1 MAGARTKQTRCRGWR
16 KEETSMFDQI
26 FQGKQVLISGGSS
39 GIGLAVGRAFRKAG
53 ADVTVTGLTEAEL
66 AEARGA
72 GLRAVALDVAD
83 LAACRALI
91 AGFASLD
98 VLVNCAGMIR
108 RANTE
113 HDPEIFAQVI
123 DVNLNGTQRL
133 CALARPLLARTGGA
147 IVNTASMRSF
157 SGAAI
162 TPAYSASKGA
172 VMQLTKSLAIAYADD
187 GIRVN
192 AIAPGWVATA
202 LTRPLRENPEANKA
216 VIDRTPLKRW
226 ADPDDMAGPVLF
238 LCSPAA
244 AFVTGVILPV
254 DGGYLAM

>member
-1 MAGARTKQTRCRGWR
+1 
-16 KEETSMFDQI
+16 MFGDV
-26 FQGKQVLISGGSS
+26 FKGKVVLVSGGSS
-39 GIGLAVGRAFRKAG
+39 GIGFGIAQGFLAAG
-53 ADVTVTGLTEAEL
+53 AKVTITGLTEAEL
-66 AEARGA
+66 GEARSA
-72 GLRAVALDVAD
+72 GITAVALDVAD
-83 LAACRALI
+83 LGACKKLI
-91 AGFASLD
+91 AGFTALD

-108 RANTE
+108 RANAE
-113 HDPEIFAQVI
+113 HDPEVFAQVI

-133 CALARPLLARTGGA
+133 CALARPLLAKARGA

-157 SGAAI
+157 SGAAV

-172 VMQLTKSLAIAYADD
+172 VMQLTKSLAIAYAEE

-202 LTRPLRENPEANKA
+202 LTKSLRDNPETNRA
-216 VIDRTPLKRW
+216 VLERTPMKRW
-226 ADPDDMAGPVLF
+226 ADPADMAGPVMF

-254 DGGYLAM
+254 DGGYMVY

>member
-1 MAGARTKQTRCRGWR
+1 
-16 KEETSMFDQI
+16 MFDKV
-26 FQGKQVLISGGSS
+26 FAGKSVLVSGGSS
-39 GIGLAVGRAFRKAG
+39 GIGLAIAQAFQHAG
-53 ADVTVTGLTEAEL
+53 GKVTVTGLTEGEL
-66 AEARGA
+66 GEARAA
-72 GLRAVALDVAD
+72 GLTAVALDVAD
-83 LAACRALI
+83 LAACKRLMAT
-91 AGFASLD
+91 FASLD

-113 HDPEIFAQVI
+113 HDPEVFAQVI

-133 CALARPLLARTGGA
+133 CALARPLLAKTQGS

-157 SGAAI
+157 SGASI

-202 LTRPLRENPEANKA
+202 LTKPLRENPEANKA
-216 VIDRTPLKRW
+216 VIDRTPMKRW
-226 ADPDDMAGPVLF
+226 ADPADMAGPVLF

-244 AFVTGVILPV
+244 GFVTGVILPV
-254 DGGYLAM
+254 DGGYLVV

>member
-1 MAGARTKQTRCRGWR
+1 MFGDTFAGKV
-16 KEETSMFDQI
+16 
-26 FQGKQVLISGGSS
+26 VLVSGGSS
-39 GIGLAVGRAFRKAG
+39 GIGLGIARGFLAAAAK
-53 ADVTVTGLTEAEL
+53 VTVTGLTEAEL
-66 AEARGA
+66 GEARAA
-72 GLRAVALDVAD
+72 GITAVALDVAD
-83 LAACRALI
+83 LAACKALI
-91 AGFASLD
+91 ASFTALD

-108 RANTE
+108 RANAE
-113 HDPEIFAQVI
+113 HDPEVFAQVI

-133 CALARPLLARTGGA
+133 CALARPLLARSRGA

-157 SGAAI
+157 SGASI

-202 LTRPLRENPEANKA
+202 LTKPLRDNPEANKA
-216 VIDRTPLKRW
+216 VLDRTPMKRW
-226 ADPDDMAGPVLF
+226 ADPADMAGPAMF

-254 DGGYLAM
+254 DGGYLVM

>member
-1 MAGARTKQTRCRGWR
+1 
-16 KEETSMFDQI
+16 MFQDVY
-26 FQGKQVLISGGSS
+26 KNKVVLISGGTS
-39 GIGLAVGRAFRKAG
+39 GIGFGIAKGFQQAG
-53 ADVTVTGLTEAEL
+53 ARVTVTGLTEPEL
-66 AEARGA
+66 ADAKAA
-72 GLRAVALDVAD
+72 GIAAVTLDVAD

-91 AGFASLD
+91 GSFKTLD

-113 HDPEIFAQVI
+113 HDPEVFAQVI

-133 CALARPLLARTGGA
+133 CALARPLLKASGGS

-157 SGAAI
+157 SGAAV

-192 AIAPGWVATA
+192 AIAPGWVKTPLTA
-202 LTRPLRENPEANKA
+202 ALRENPEANKA
-216 VIDRTPLKRW
+216 VLDRTPMKRW
-226 ADPDDMAGPVLF
+226 AEPEDMAGPVMF

-244 AFVTGVILPV
+244 GFITGAILPV
-254 DGGYLAM
+254 DGGYLAF

>member
-1 MAGARTKQTRCRGWR
+1 
-16 KEETSMFDQI
+16 MFDQV
-26 FQGKQVLISGGSS
+26 FQGKKVLISGGSS
-39 GIGLAVGRAFRKAG
+39 GIGFGIARAFRKAG

-72 GLRAVALDVAD
+72 GMHAAALDVAD
-83 LAACRALI
+83 LAACRTLM

-133 CALARPLLARTGGA
+133 CALARPLLAKTGGA

-202 LTRPLRENPEANKA
+202 LTKPLRDNPEANKA
-216 VIDRTPLKRW
+216 VLDRTPLKRW

-254 DGGYLAM
+254 DGGYLVM